1 MATSYALLIFLGNR
15 SRGSFTQR
23 DGIRITQLSA
33 RYSAKNWLSNAHVPT
48 QRIDV
53 LISNDK
59 FLRYVNRSLSIERLD
74 NYDTASIIIFYLFYR
89 LVGSLSSI
97 IHTI

>member
-15 SRGSFTQR
+15 SRGSFTQH
-23 DGIRITQLSA
+23 DGITQLSA

>member
-74 NYDTASIIIFYLFYR
+74 NYDTASIIIFYR